1 MRCYLIVVALPVL
14 AIAGCTPSEKSQTGD
29 NLMSDLPLRS
39 IKYLSENP
47 QEADQIQ
54 AMCDQWKASQR
65 PITSWPAVVTENCNN
80 ANAARYR
87 NQQREQHEHMKRQ
100 MGI

>member
-1 MRCYLIVVALPVL
+1 MRCHLIVIALPVL
-14 AIAGCTPSEKSQTGD
+14 AIVGCTASEKAQTGD
-29 NLMSDLPLRS
+29 NLRSDLPLRS

-65 PITSWPAVVTENCNN
+65 PIAIWPAVVIENCNN